1 VDGGNASGIQILGD
15 CPEGHALGAQG
26 GDSLL
31 TMASWAARFFVIVA
45 QPCSSERSGLSMDE
59 FIDIMNEAR
68 AVTKERMASIKK
80 RNKEGDKTKMAY
92 FFSILEDRLGLR
104 TA

>member
-1 VDGGNASGIQILGD
+1 MRLARRVVISF
-15 CPEGHALGAQG
+15 
-26 GDSLL
+26 
-31 TMASWAARFFVIVA
+31 TMASWAVRFFVIVA
-45 QPCSSERSGLSMDE
+45 RSCSSERSGLSMDQS
-59 FIDIMNEAR
+59 IDIMTEAR